1 MGVTLLAIVSTIA
14 INALPHTGG
23 GYSINASTLCD
34 NFSLP
39 HTGGGYSGEIFDQ
52 DGNLKLCPT
61 QVGVTPSFL
70 SLIVGFVSLPHTG
83 GGYS

>member
-14 INALPHTGG
+14 INA
-23 GYSINASTLCD
+23 
-34 NFSLP
+34 LP